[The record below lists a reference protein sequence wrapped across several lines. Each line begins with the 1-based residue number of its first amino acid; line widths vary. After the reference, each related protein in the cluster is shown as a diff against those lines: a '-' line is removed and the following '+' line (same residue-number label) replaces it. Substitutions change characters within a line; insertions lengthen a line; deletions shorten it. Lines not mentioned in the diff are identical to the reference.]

1 MNESVASACKQYW
14 SYHERILRPAA
25 DSFRRLLD
33 SGPVRLYEAFATNL
47 FAAHAIDYLWAIR
60 KADNVSSSRPEL
72 VRCLD
77 EVFFVGGGRFQNWKF
92 RLVDA
97 VNNALKHVEIDHVR
111 FKHYSDLVAKYGPVS
126 FECLTEDDDRVIC
139 LLEGY
144 RFDYSRV
151 VLRPV
156 LDSLVDWHF
165 DDLADILELARGSS
179 SDVVDW
185 GDVVGYD
192 DPIDQMI
199 EYCNPVC
206 EDCGE
211 GESDCVCAE
220 YVYDGAS
227 GEFAPIRD
235 DTFDF
240 EQVMSRISGAY
251 GRGG

>member
-1 MNESVASACKQYW
+1 MNESVEAACNRYR

-25 DSFRRLLD
+25 DSFRRSLD
-33 SGPVRLYEAFATNL
+33 GGPVYLHEAFGTNL
-47 FAAHAIDYLWAIR
+47 FAAHAIDYLLAIR
-60 KADNVSSSRPEL
+60 NADNVSGGRTEL
-72 VRCLD
+72 VKCFD
-77 EVFFVGGGRFQNWKF
+77 EVFSVGGGRFQNGKF

-97 VNNALKHVEIDHVR
+97 INNALKHVAIDDSR
-111 FKHYSDLVAKYGPVS
+111 YRDLVKEFGPVS
-126 FECLTEDDDRVIC
+126 FQCLTEDDGRVIC
-139 LLEGY
+139 LLKGY

-165 DDLADILELARGSS
+165 DDLEDILEFARGSPS
-179 SDVVDW
+179 DAVDWEDVVE
-185 GDVVGYD
+185 YD
-192 DPIDQMI
+192 DPIDRMI

-206 EDCGE
+206 GDCGE

-240 EQVMSRISGAY
+240 DQVMSRISGAY